1 MSVSVSDHTT
11 SYLETELKAGWRVIS
26 MERVGVATGIS
37 TGVNVKEIVMV
48 LLERT
53 TVTRG
58 EAY

>member
-11 SYLETELKAGWRVIS
+11 SYLETELKHGWRVIS

-37 TGVNVKEIVMV
+37 TGGNVRGLVMV

-53 TVTRG
+53 TVTG
-58 EAY
+58 EEAY